1 MSRTIADSPL
11 MQIRNLDKY
20 FGGLHAVSSVS
31 FDVYPGTIKAV
42 IGPNGAGKTTM
53 FNMIAGYFP
62 PTTGSVHFNDR
73 LITGMK
79 PFMVAGLG
87 LLRTFQNLKLC
98 ANLSVM
104 DNILLGRHTRSRA
117 GFIAGMLSTPKSRA
131 EERHSKESIEPL
143 LEWLKLSDKRDTLVG
158 NLSFGEQRS
167 VELARA
173 LAADPSML
181 LLDEPAAGLNM
192 HETEELAERISEL
205 REQGRTILLVEHDMG
220 LVMDISDEIVVLNFG
235 EKIAEGSPSSIQN
248 NEDVI
253 RIYLGGGD
261 A

>member
-1 MSRTIADSPL
+1 MSSMRTKPL
-11 MQIRNLDKY
+11 MRISSLDKY
-20 FGGLHAVSSVS
+20 FGGLHAVNSVS
-31 FDVYPGTIKAV
+31 FDVPPGKIKSV

-62 PTTGSVHFNDR
+62 PSSGAVYYKDE

-79 PFMVAGLG
+79 PFMTARQG
-87 LLRTFQNLKLC
+87 LLRTFQNLKVC
-98 ANLSVM
+98 GNLSVL
-104 DNILLGRHTRSRA
+104 DNILLGYHTRGKA
-117 GFIAGMLSTPKSRA
+117 GFTAGMLSTRKSRK
-131 EERHSKESIEPL
+131 EEKEAVDAALPL
-143 LEWLKLSDKRDTLVG
+143 LEWLGLLDKKDTSVG

-173 LAADPSML
+173 LSSNPAML

-192 HETEELAERISEL
+192 HETEVLARNICELK
-205 REQGRTILLVEHDMG
+205 EQGRTILLVEHDMS

-235 EKIAEGSPSSIQN
+235 EKIAEGSPSEIQN

>member
-1 MSRTIADSPL
+1 MTPILRIKD
-11 MQIRNLDKY
+11 IDKH
-20 FGGLHAVSSVS
+20 FGGLHAVNSVS
-31 FDVYPGTIKAV
+31 FDVQSGTIKAV
-42 IGPNGAGKTTM
+42 IGPNGAGKTTI

-62 PTTGSVHFNDR
+62 PSSGEVYFDNK

-79 PFMVAGLG
+79 PFMTAKRG
-87 LLRTFQNLKLC
+87 LLRTFQNLKVC
-98 ANLSVM
+98 RNLSVI
-104 DNILLGRHTRSRA
+104 DNVLLGYHTRSKA
-117 GFIAGMLSTPKSRA
+117 GFVSGMLSTRKSRK
-131 EERHSKESIEPL
+131 EEKEAVDAVVPL
-143 LEWLKLSDKRDTLVG
+143 LEWLGILDKKDTSVG

-173 LAADPSML
+173 LAPNPGML

-192 HETEELAERISEL
+192 HETEVLSRNINELKN
-205 REQGRTILLVEHDMG
+205 QGRTILLVEHDMG

-235 EKIAEGSPSSIQN
+235 EKIAEGPPSFIQN

>member
-1 MSRTIADSPL
+1 MNPL
-11 MQIRNLDKY
+11 MQIKEINKH
-20 FGGLHAVSSVS
+20 FGGLHAVNGVS
-31 FDVYPGTIKAV
+31 FNVQSGTIKAV

-62 PTTGSVHFNDR
+62 PSSGTVYFKDR

-79 PFMVAGLG
+79 PFMTAKQG
-87 LLRTFQNLKLC
+87 LLRTFQNLKVC
-98 ANLSVM
+98 GNLSVM
-104 DNILLGRHTRSRA
+104 DNVLLGYHTKSKAGFTEGMFASRRSR
-117 GFIAGMLSTPKSRA
+117 K
-131 EERHSKESIEPL
+131 EESEAVESAVPL
-143 LEWLKLSDKRDTLVG
+143 LEWLGILDKKDSIVG

-173 LAADPSML
+173 LASDPSML

-192 HETEELAERISEL
+192 HETEQLAKNISEL
-205 REQGRTILLVEHDMG
+205 KQQGKTILLVEHDMS

-235 EKIAEGSPSSIQN
+235 EKIAEGKPSEIQN
-248 NEDVI
+248 NEEVI